1 MGDGDP
7 PVVLVTLPMTV
18 NMARELH
25 AELGR
30 ELDRYDREAAGD
42 AERSG

>member
-1 MGDGDP
+1 MGDDDP
-7 PVVLVTLPMTV
+7 AIVLVTLPMTV
-18 NMARELH
+18 NMARDLH

-30 ELDRYDREAAGD
+30 ELDKYDREAAAD

>member
-18 NMARELH
+18 GMARELRD
-25 AELGR
+25 ELSR
-30 ELDRYDREAAGD
+30 ELDRHDREAAAD
-42 AERSG
+42 AERTG